1 MKEKKTTE
9 RTEKAL
15 FLKRGEE
22 INTCEDTEKKS
33 YLSVFSVVKS

>member
-1 MKEKKTTE
+1 MKENKTTE
-9 RTEKAL
+9 CAENAL

-22 INTCEDTEKKS
+22 INNCEDTEKKS